1 MHAILS
7 CPQALRGNSLDVWKV
22 TKTPLMKSLLKIL
35 LKFILDGA
43 PVVRS
48 TSSTLLFA
56 FQTTETTFAL
66 ATIMTPNPM
75 KNKQLQLCK
84 LAIWNLRAVLSR
96 TKYLRSVTAT
106 VSIEF
111 TFSSGIKAVAP
122 THATTSAAATASSA
136 TTTASHRPFT
146 NGSTEKG
153 KEILDYISSKAQE
166 SLPIRSS

>member
-1 MHAILS
+1 M
-7 CPQALRGNSLDVWKV
+7 R
-22 TKTPLMKSLLKIL
+22 SLLKIL
-35 LKFILDGA
+35 LKFIFDGA

-48 TSSTLLFA
+48 TSSTLLLA

-75 KNKQLQLCK
+75 KNKHLQLCK

-96 TKYLRSVTAT
+96 KKYLRSVTAT

-111 TFSSGIKAVAP
+111 TFSSGIKAITP
-122 THATTSAAATASSA
+122 THATSSATTTASST

-146 NGSTEKG
+146 NGSIEKG
-153 KEILDYISSKAQE
+153 KKKLDYISSKAQE
-166 SLPIRSS
+166 SLPVRGS